1 MHRFVANS
9 LLLLASLLLS
19 AIVAEG
25 VIRLIDEVPLFA
37 APLPRPVGDNSAI
50 SRFDDVPLAA
60 SVKRDWFFLT
70 PPPLPNRTRPRED
83 LDRWSQEAERA
94 YAEHGNEFR
103 SGDMF
108 AAATCSRCGT
118 PFASAIRA
126 PRGSSATRRNA
137 YSSSIRPTA
146 RPIRTTGSRPTPPCP
161 TDWSPTPSAGAGRQC
176 PFNVGLAPCASSS
189 SVHRPPSATITC
201 PTPIPSSSGIG
212 STSGRRRAALDIRF
226 ETMNAA
232 RESIGSPDIA
242 AIVRQEV
249 LPLLP
254 DLVLYY
260 EGANQFRLNSL
271 VADLPDWTPQR
282 PVALEPRGRFAVWLQ
297 QAERYSA
304 IARRL
309 ATATGWL
316 AQPTSGEELPK
327 PAYDLVWPTGL
338 DERDPDLSRQDLPV
352 HLSIILR
359 DLDEIRADL
368 AAVGAE
374 FAVSSFKWM
383 VSDGMKL
390 DPVRQRYTLDML
402 NASYGPFRY
411 RDLARP
417 AGRLPEP
424 RPGQIRQDP
433 RPAVHRCGRHDAVR
447 SRPFLGRH
455 PQDLCRRANYGMGV
469 PAATR
474 ARHRTASGERRLA
487 PSGAPNGARPSC
499 LPQPAAD
506 DYIPV
511 PPARWLRPAG
521 WLRSAG

>member
-25 VIRLIDEVPLFA
+25 VIRLIDEMPLFA
-37 APLPRPVGDNSAI
+37 APLPLPVGDNSAI

-60 SVKRDWFFLT
+60 SVKRDWFFQT
-70 PPPLPNRTRPRED
+70 PPPLPNRTRPPED
-83 LDRWSQEAERA
+83 LERWSQEAERA

-108 AAATCSRCGT
+108 KVWNSVRVGDPC
-118 PFASAIRA
+118 
-126 PRGSSATRRNA
+126 ATRFFGSAPQRLFVFDPPDGSPFPNYRFPPDTTLSDGLVTNA
-137 YSSSIRPTA
+137 FGWRGPPVPFQRGPRTVRIVFVGASTTISNHHMPYAYPEFIGHWLNIWSAA
-146 RPIRTTGSRPTPPCP
+146 RG
-161 TDWSPTPSAGAGRQC
+161 
-176 PFNVGLAPCASSS
+176 
-189 SVHRPPSATITC
+189 
-201 PTPIPSSSGIG
+201 
-212 STSGRRRAALDIRF
+212 LDIRF

-254 DLVLYY
+254 DLVVYY

-304 IARRL
+304 IARRI

-316 AQPTSGEELPK
+316 AQPTSGEEWPK

-411 RDLARP
+411 RDLARLAAFQNRVLAKYARMHGLPFIDVAAMMPSDPDLFSDAIHKTYAGERIMGWVFLQQLVPVIERHLANGAWPRPVPRMEPAHPAFRSPPRMITFHCRQP
-417 AGRLPEP
+417 AG
-424 RPGQIRQDP
+424 
-433 RPAVHRCGRHDAVR
+433 
-447 SRPFLGRH
+447 
-455 PQDLCRRANYGMGV
+455 
-469 PAATR
+469 
-474 ARHRTASGERRLA
+474 
-487 PSGAPNGARPSC
+487 
-499 LPQPAAD
+499 
-506 DYIPV
+506 
-511 PPARWLRPAG
+511 
-521 WLRSAG
+521 